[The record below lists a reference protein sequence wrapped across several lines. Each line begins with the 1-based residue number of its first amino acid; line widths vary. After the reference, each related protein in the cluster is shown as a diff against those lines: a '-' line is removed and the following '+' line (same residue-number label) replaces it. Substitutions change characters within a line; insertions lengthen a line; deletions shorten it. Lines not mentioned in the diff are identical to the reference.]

1 MPWALPV
8 PRKLPLWGSECLLSV
23 WFCSA
28 KWQYQSF
35 IWTGPLLKMLHLCW
49 SVIFS
54 GKYWVIR
61 KHDFVYHRIMG
72 WCWVSGRGHS
82 HSSLL
87 LAKIV
92 AGVGAACSV
101 GGASVAGSSSSSVVI
116 LIFWQKKVQ
125 HLIFFSFCFLFFWVP
140 LGSTLLMLTICCFC
154 PVSHNRTKKRSR
166 YVHLWFL
173 VLRIFDVG
181 IAQFT
186 HCNTFVTI
194 FFVPCL

>member
-1 MPWALPV
+1 MPWALPI
-8 PRKLPLWGSECLLSV
+8 PRKLPLWGSKCFSECLLSV

-101 GGASVAGSSSSSVVI
+101 GGASVAGSSSSVVI

-125 HLIFFSFCFLFFWVP
+125 HLIFFSFCFLSFLSAAWIHSFNVNH
-140 LGSTLLMLTICCFC
+140 LLLLSC
-154 PVSHNRTKKRSR
+154 
-166 YVHLWFL
+166 
-173 VLRIFDVG
+173 
-181 IAQFT
+181 
-186 HCNTFVTI
+186 
-194 FFVPCL
+194 